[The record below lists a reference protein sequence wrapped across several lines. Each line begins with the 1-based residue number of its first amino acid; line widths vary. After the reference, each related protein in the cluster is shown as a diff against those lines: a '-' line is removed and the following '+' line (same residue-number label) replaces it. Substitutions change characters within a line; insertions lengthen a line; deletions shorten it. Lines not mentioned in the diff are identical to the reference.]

1 MLGGMFAAILAVGVT
16 VLLPAHASVTGTTP
30 QDGSTVTDQPGT
42 LSVTMNEEI
51 IEVPGGESTN
61 MLQLTDDAGLHYGD
75 GCMSVE
81 GDTISLDAEL
91 GDAGRYTLAYQ
102 VVSSDGHP
110 VSGQVAFTFEPA
122 EGAVGA
128 VGSARAPE
136 CNEGVQEETT
146 GATESEPTGAAAAPA
161 ATATSDQGE
170 DLGDPESTQA
180 PGVDPGT
187 DSFGA
192 LPQVGVF
199 VLAGLAVLA
208 FVAYRLNRRR
218 KHIDEA

>member
-1 MLGGMFAAILAVGVT
+1 MIAAILAVGVT

-30 QDGSTVTDQPGT
+30 ADGSSVTEQPGS

-51 IEVPGGESTN
+51 IDVPGGGSTN
-61 MLQLTDDAGLHYGD
+61 ALQITDDAGLHYGD
-75 GCMSVE
+75 GCTTVE

-91 GDAGRYTLAYQ
+91 GGAGRYTLAYQ

-110 VSGQVAFTFEPA
+110 VSGQVAFTFEPSD
-122 EGAVGA
+122 GASGA
-128 VGSARAPE
+128 AGSATVPVCDAAG
-136 CNEGVQEETT
+136 EGETAA
-146 GATESEPTGAAAAPA
+146 ATEGEQTDPAAAPA
-161 ATATSDQGE
+161 ATASSDQSP
-170 DLGDPESTQA
+170 PESTDA

-192 LPQVGVF
+192 FPSVAIF
-199 VLAGLAVLA
+199 VLAGLAALA

>member
-1 MLGGMFAAILAVGVT
+1 MFAAILAVGVS

-30 QDGSTVTDQPGT
+30 EDGATLTEQPGT
-42 LSVTMNEEI
+42 ISVTMNEEI
-51 IEVPGGESTN
+51 IEVPGGEGTN
-61 MLQLTDDAGLHYGD
+61 ALQLTDDAGLHYGD
-75 GCMSVE
+75 GCVTVD

-110 VSGQVAFTFEPA
+110 VSGEVDFTFEPA
-122 EGAVGA
+122 DGAGGDVAGSATVPICDESRSSESASASEGA
-128 VGSARAPE
+128 
-136 CNEGVQEETT
+136 
-146 GATESEPTGAAAAPA
+146 ESEATGNAVAAPT

-170 DLGDPESTQA
+170 PESTDA

>member
-1 MLGGMFAAILAVGVT
+1 MLAAILAVGVS

-30 QDGSTVTDQPGT
+30 EDGATLTEQPGT
-42 LSVTMNEEI
+42 ISVTMNEEI
-51 IEVPGGESTN
+51 IEVPGGEGTN
-61 MLQLTDDAGLHYGD
+61 ALQLTDDAGLHYGD
-75 GCMSVE
+75 GCVTVE

-110 VSGQVAFTFEPA
+110 VSDEVAFTFEPA
-122 EGAVGA
+122 DGAVGA
-128 VGSARAPE
+128 VGSARAPV
-136 CNEGVQEETT
+136 C
-146 GATESEPTGAAAAPA
+146 GAGQDGTAAETESAPTGDAVAAPA
-161 ATATSDQGE
+161 ATATSEQGE
-170 DLGDPESTQA
+170 PESTNA

>member
-1 MLGGMFAAILAVGVT
+1 MIAAILAVGVT
-16 VLLPAHASVTGTTP
+16 VLLPTHASVTGTTP
-30 QDGSTVTDQPGT
+30 GDGSTLTEQPGT
-42 LSVTMNEEI
+42 LSVTMDEEI
-51 IEVPGGESTN
+51 IDVPGGERTDV
-61 MLQLTDDAGLHYGD
+61 LRLTDDAGLNYGD
-75 GCMSVE
+75 GCASVE
-81 GDTISLDAEL
+81 GDTVSLDAAL

-110 VSGQVAFTFEPA
+110 VSGEVAFTFEPSD
-122 EGAVGA
+122 GAAGA
-128 VGSARAPE
+128 AGSATAPVCGE
-136 CNEGVQEETT
+136 ADQEETA
-146 GATESEPTGAAAAPA
+146 GATESEPTDAAAAPA
-161 ATATSDQGE
+161 ATASSEQGE
-170 DLGDPESTQA
+170 PESTDA